1 MPFRV
6 SGQGLDV
13 GEALRARV
21 TTRVNEALGKYFDG
35 SASGHVTVSREGSG
49 YRTECVLHLSSG
61 STVHAEGHAQE
72 AYGSADNAAEH
83 LEKRLRRYKRRL
95 KDHHLGR
102 ERDAAPVP
110 AAASY
115 IIAAPSDEDVEE
127 PAAGAYHPVI
137 IAESTTDLKRMT
149 VGDAVLELDMSGAPV
164 LAFKHA
170 GHGRVNFVYRRLDG
184 NLGWIDPPAAI

>member
-13 GEALRARV
+13 GEALRSRV
-21 TTRVNEALGKYFDG
+21 TSRVNEALGKYFDG
-35 SASGHVTVSREGSG
+35 SASGHVTVSRDGSG

-61 STVHAEGHAQE
+61 ATVHAEGRGHE
-72 AYGSADNAAEH
+72 AYGSADVAAEH

-102 ERDAAPVP
+102 DADPAPM

-115 IIAAPSDEDVEE
+115 VIAAPSDDEAEE
-127 PAAGAYHPVI
+127 PANGAYHPVI
-137 IAESTTDLKRMT
+137 IAESTTGLKRMT

-184 NLGWIDPPAAI
+184 NLGWIDPPAAT